1 MRDTVLFL
9 AHVPTEALNR
19 GFLPAAQSMGLKVIL
34 LTDQAATHHHY
45 FSQPDLPAYPEQIL
59 QCDVFNPLSVIDLLS
74 ELPAPVGI
82 FSTRDPLQTV
92 TARTAAYLNLP
103 GKDWQACYRAKNKA
117 AMRQYLNCLLY
128 TSPSPRDKRQSRMPS
143 SA

>member
-59 QCDVFNPLSVIDLLS
+59 QCDVFNPLSVS
-74 ELPAPVGI
+74 I
-82 FSTRDPLQTV
+82 FSQNSRPPWACFP
-92 TARTAAYLNLP
+92 TAITCR
-103 GKDWQACYRAKNKA
+103 R
-117 AMRQYLNCLLY
+117 
-128 TSPSPRDKRQSRMPS
+128 
-143 SA
+143 